1 VNIGGKQALAEEE
14 AIMNDAKFVT
24 LDGVRTRY
32 FEAGTGDDLVLIH
45 GGKYGT
51 FYSAYHWSLNFHEL
65 SKHFH
70 VYAFDKLGMG
80 DTDNPKSDADYTMGA
95 VIEHTRA
102 FIRTL
107 GIKNATLAGHSRGAL
122 PAARIAVDHP
132 ELVKA
137 VIVFDSNTLP
147 AEDPSMTYDFY
158 DKLEIGAPPVP
169 DREFILREPIANSYS
184 QGHITEDFIQEMLRI
199 GRLPR
204 TLEARA
210 KMVHCL
216 RAVFLPSMREKKY
229 ETLKLIEGGGLK
241 APTLIIWG
249 ADDRSSPMK
258 LGIDLLRVI
267 GSVVPRTEFH
277 AFNQAGHY
285 VFREHAH
292 QVNQLI
298 TNFIKSL

>member
-1 VNIGGKQALAEEE
+1 
-14 AIMNDAKFVT
+14 MNNAKFIT
-24 LDGVRTRY
+24 LDGIKTRY
-32 FEAGTGDDLVLIH
+32 FEAGQGDDLVLIH

-80 DTDNPKSDADYTMGA
+80 DTDNPKSDADYTMAA
-95 VIEHTRA
+95 VIEHAWA
-102 FIRTL
+102 FVKAL
-107 GIKNATLAGHSRGAL
+107 GIKNATFAGHSRGAL

-137 VIVFDSNTLP
+137 LVIFDSNTLP
-147 AEDPSMTYDFY
+147 AEDPSMSYDFY
-158 DKLEIGAPPVP
+158 TKLEVGAPPIP

-184 QGHITEDFIQEMLRI
+184 QAHISEDFIREMLRI

-204 TLEARA
+204 TLEARK
-210 KMVHCL
+210 KMETFL
-216 RAVFLPSMREKKY
+216 EAVFLPSMREKKY
-229 ETLKLIEGGGLK
+229 ETLKLIQAGRLK

-249 ADDRSSPMK
+249 VNDQSSPMK
-258 LGIDLLRVI
+258 LGLDLLQVI
-267 GSVVPRTEFH
+267 ASVVPRTEFH

-285 VFREHAH
+285 VFREHAG

-298 TNFIKSL
+298 TNFVKSL

>member
-1 VNIGGKQALAEEE
+1 
-14 AIMNDAKFVT
+14 MNNAKFIT
-24 LDGVRTRY
+24 LDGIKTRY
-32 FEAGTGDDLVLIH
+32 FEAGQGDDLVLIH

-80 DTDNPKSDADYTMGA
+80 DTDNPKSDADYTMAA
-95 VIEHTRA
+95 VIEHAWA
-102 FIRTL
+102 FVKAL
-107 GIKNATLAGHSRGAL
+107 GIKNATFAGHSRGAL

-137 VIVFDSNTLP
+137 LVIFDSNTLP
-147 AEDPSMTYDFY
+147 AEDPAMSYDFY
-158 DKLEIGAPPVP
+158 TKLEVGAPPIP

-184 QGHITEDFIQEMLRI
+184 QAHISEDFVQEMLRI

-204 TLEARA
+204 TLEARK
-210 KMVHCL
+210 KMETFL
-216 RAVFLPSMREKKY
+216 EAVFLPSMREKKY
-229 ETLKLIEGGGLK
+229 ETLKLIQAGRLK

-249 ADDRSSPMK
+249 VNDQSSPMK
-258 LGIDLLRVI
+258 LGLDLLQVI
-267 GSVVPRTEFH
+267 ASVVPRTEFH

-285 VFREHAH
+285 VFREHAG

-298 TNFIKSL
+298 TNFVKSL

>member
-1 VNIGGKQALAEEE
+1 MDN
-14 AIMNDAKFVT
+14 AKFVT

-32 FEAGTGDDLVLIH
+32 FEAGKGDDLVLIH
-45 GGKYGT
+45 GGKFGT

-80 DTDNPKSDADYTMGA
+80 DTDNPKSDADYTMAA
-95 VIEHTRA
+95 VIEHA
-102 FIRTL
+102 WQFVRTL

-137 VIVFDSNTLP
+137 LIIFDSNTLP
-147 AEDPSMTYDFY
+147 AEDPSMSYDFY
-158 DKLEIGAPPVP
+158 TKLEIGAPPIA

-184 QGHITEDFIQEMLRI
+184 QEHISEDFIAEMLRI

-204 TLEARA
+204 TIEARK
-210 KMVHCL
+210 KMEHFL
-216 RAVFLPSMREKKY
+216 EAVFLPSMRDKKY
-229 ETLKLIEGGGLK
+229 ETLKLIEAGGLK

-249 ADDRSSPMK
+249 VNDRSSPMK
-258 LGIDLLRVI
+258 LGIDLLQVI
-267 GSVVPRTEFH
+267 GSVVDRTEFH
-277 AFNQAGHY
+277 AFNHAGHY
-285 VFREHAH
+285 VFREHA
-292 QVNQLI
+292 QEVNQLI
-298 TNFIKSL
+298 THFVKSL

>member
-1 VNIGGKQALAEEE
+1 MDNAQ
-14 AIMNDAKFVT
+14 FVT

-32 FEAGTGDDLVLIH
+32 FEAGKGDDLVLIH

-80 DTDNPKSDADYTMGA
+80 DTDNPKSDADYTMAA
-95 VIEHTRA
+95 VIDHA
-102 FIRTL
+102 WQFVRTL

-137 VIVFDSNTLP
+137 LIIFDSNTLP
-147 AEDPSMTYDFY
+147 AEDPSMSYDFY
-158 DKLEIGAPPVP
+158 TKLEVGAPPIP
-169 DREFILREPIANSYS
+169 DRDFILREPIANSYS
-184 QGHITEDFIQEMLRI
+184 HEHISEDFFQEMLRI

-204 TLEARA
+204 TLEARK
-210 KMVHCL
+210 KMETFL
-216 RAVFLPSMREKKY
+216 EAVFLPSMREKKY
-229 ETLKLIEGGGLK
+229 ETLKLIEASGLK

-249 ADDRSSPMK
+249 VNDQSSPMK
-258 LGIDLLRVI
+258 LGIDLLQVI

-277 AFNQAGHY
+277 AFNHAGHY
-285 VFREHAH
+285 VFRENSQ

-298 TNFIKSL
+298 ANFVKSL

>member
-1 VNIGGKQALAEEE
+1 
-14 AIMNDAKFVT
+14 MNDAKFVT

>member
-1 VNIGGKQALAEEE
+1 MDN
-14 AIMNDAKFVT
+14 AKFIT
-24 LDGVRTRY
+24 LGGIRTRY
-32 FEAGTGDDLVLIH
+32 FEAGQGDDLVLIH

-80 DTDNPKSDADYTMGA
+80 DTDNPKSDADYTMAA
-95 VIEHTRA
+95 VIEHAWA
-102 FIRTL
+102 FVKTL

-137 VIVFDSNTLP
+137 LVIFDSNTLP
-147 AEDPSMTYDFY
+147 AEDPAMAYDFY
-158 DKLEIGAPPVP
+158 TKLEVGAPPTP
-169 DREFILREPIANSYS
+169 DREFILREPVANSFS
-184 QGHITEDFIQEMLRI
+184 QAHISEDFVQEMLRI

-204 TLEARA
+204 TLEARK
-210 KMVHCL
+210 KMETFL
-216 RAVFLPSMREKKY
+216 EAVFLPSMREKKY
-229 ETLKLIEGGGLK
+229 ETLKLIQAGGLK

-249 ADDRSSPMK
+249 VNDQSSPMK
-258 LGIDLLRVI
+258 LGLDLLQVI
-267 GSVVPRTEFH
+267 GAVVPRTEFH

-285 VFREHAH
+285 VFREHA
-292 QVNQLI
+292 QRVNQLI
-298 TNFIKSL
+298 TNFVKSL

>member
-1 VNIGGKQALAEEE
+1 VNIETSHDSTKEETMDN
-14 AIMNDAKFVT
+14 ARFVT

-32 FEAGTGDDLVLIH
+32 FEAGAGDDLVLIH
-45 GGKYGT
+45 GGKFGT

-80 DTDNPKSDADYTMGA
+80 DTDNPRSDADYTMAA
-95 VIEHTRA
+95 VIEHARA
-102 FIRTL
+102 FIRTM

-122 PAARIAVDHP
+122 PAARIAIDHP

-137 VIVFDSNTLP
+137 LVIFDSNTLP

-158 DKLEIGAPPVP
+158 TKLEVGAPPVP

-184 QGHITEDFIQEMLRI
+184 QEHISEDFIQEMLRI

-210 KMVHCL
+210 KMEHFL
-216 RAVFLPSMREKKY
+216 EAVFLPSMREKKY
-229 ETLKLIEGGGLK
+229 ETLKLIEAGRLH

-258 LGIDLLRVI
+258 LGLDLLRVI
-267 GSVVPRTEFH
+267 GAVVPRTEFH

-285 VFREHAH
+285 VFREHAR
-292 QVNQLI
+292 QG
-298 TNFIKSL
+298 

>member
-1 VNIGGKQALAEEE
+1 VNIEASHDSTKEETMDN
-14 AIMNDAKFVT
+14 ARFVT

-32 FEAGTGDDLVLIH
+32 FEAGAGDDLVLIH
-45 GGKYGT
+45 GGKFGT

-80 DTDNPKSDADYTMGA
+80 DTDNPRSDADYTMAA
-95 VIEHTRA
+95 VIEHARA
-102 FIRTL
+102 FIRTM

-122 PAARIAVDHP
+122 PAARIAIDHP

-137 VIVFDSNTLP
+137 LVIFDSNTLP

-158 DKLEIGAPPVP
+158 TKLEVGAPPVP

-184 QGHITEDFIQEMLRI
+184 QEHISEDFIQEMLRI

-210 KMVHCL
+210 KMEHFL
-216 RAVFLPSMREKKY
+216 EAVFLPSMREKKY
-229 ETLKLIEGGGLK
+229 ETLKLIEAGRLH

-258 LGIDLLRVI
+258 LGLDLLRVI
-267 GSVVPRTEFH
+267 GAVVPRTEFH

-285 VFREHAH
+285 VFREHAP

-298 TNFIKSL
+298 TNFVQSL

>member
-1 VNIGGKQALAEEE
+1 VDN
-14 AIMNDAKFVT
+14 AKFIT
-24 LDGVRTRY
+24 LDGIRTRY
-32 FEAGTGDDLVLIH
+32 FEAGQGDDLVLIH

-65 SKHFH
+65 SRHFH

-80 DTDNPKSDADYTMGA
+80 DTDNPKSDADYTMAA
-95 VIEHTRA
+95 VIEHAWA
-102 FIRTL
+102 FVKTL
-107 GIKNATLAGHSRGAL
+107 GIKNAILAGHSRGAL

-137 VIVFDSNTLP
+137 LVIFDSNTLP
-147 AEDPSMTYDFY
+147 AEDPSMAYDFY
-158 DKLEIGAPPVP
+158 TKLEVGAPPVP

-184 QGHITEDFIQEMLRI
+184 QAHISEDFVQEMLRI

-204 TLEARA
+204 TLEARK
-210 KMVHCL
+210 KMETFL
-216 RAVFLPSMREKKY
+216 EAVFLPSMREKKY
-229 ETLKLIEGGGLK
+229 ETLKLIQAGRLK

-249 ADDRSSPMK
+249 VNDQSSPMK
-258 LGIDLLRVI
+258 LGLDLLHVI

-285 VFREHAH
+285 VFREHAQ

-298 TNFIKSL
+298 ANFVKSL

>member
-1 VNIGGKQALAEEE
+1 
-14 AIMNDAKFVT
+14 MNNAQFVT

-32 FEAGTGDDLVLIH
+32 FEAGKGDDLVLIH

-80 DTDNPKSDADYTMGA
+80 DTDNPQSDADYTMAA
-95 VIEHTRA
+95 VIDHAWA
-102 FIRTL
+102 FVRTL

-137 VIVFDSNTLP
+137 LVIFDSNTLP
-147 AEDPSMTYDFY
+147 AEDPSMSYDFY
-158 DKLEIGAPPVP
+158 TKLEVSAPPIP
-169 DREFILREPIANSYS
+169 DREFILREPLANSYS
-184 QGHITEDFIQEMLRI
+184 HEHVSEDFIEEMLRI

-204 TLEARA
+204 TIEARK
-210 KMVHCL
+210 KMEHFL
-216 RAVFLPSMREKKY
+216 EAVFLPSMREKKY
-229 ETLKLIEGGGLK
+229 ETLKLIEAGGLK

-249 ADDRSSPMK
+249 VNDQSSPMK
-258 LGIDLLRVI
+258 LGINLLQVI

-285 VFREHAH
+285 VFREHA
-292 QVNQLI
+292 QKVNQLI
-298 TNFIKSL
+298 TNFVKNL

>member
-1 VNIGGKQALAEEE
+1 
-14 AIMNDAKFVT
+14 MNNAKFIT
-24 LDGVRTRY
+24 LDGIKTRY
-32 FEAGTGDDLVLIH
+32 FEAGQGDDLVLIH

-80 DTDNPKSDADYTMGA
+80 DTDNPKSDADYTMAA
-95 VIEHTRA
+95 VIEHAWA
-102 FIRTL
+102 FVKAL
-107 GIKNATLAGHSRGAL
+107 GIKNATFAGHSRGAL

-137 VIVFDSNTLP
+137 LVIFDSNTLP
-147 AEDPSMTYDFY
+147 AEDPAMSYDFY
-158 DKLEIGAPPVP
+158 TKLEVGAPPIP

-184 QGHITEDFIQEMLRI
+184 QAHISEDFVQEMLRI

-204 TLEARA
+204 TLEARK
-210 KMVHCL
+210 KMETFL
-216 RAVFLPSMREKKY
+216 EAVFLPSMREKKY
-229 ETLKLIEGGGLK
+229 ETLKLIQAGRLK

-249 ADDRSSPMK
+249 VNDQSSPMR
-258 LGIDLLRVI
+258 LGLDLLQVI
-267 GSVVPRTEFH
+267 ASVVPRTEFH

-285 VFREHAH
+285 VFREHAG

-298 TNFIKSL
+298 TNFVKSL

>member
-1 VNIGGKQALAEEE
+1 VVGFGFLVKKEM
-14 AIMNDAKFVT
+14 MNNPQFVT

-32 FEAGTGDDLVLIH
+32 FEAGKGDDLVLIH

-80 DTDNPKSDADYTMGA
+80 DTDNPKSDADYTMAA
-95 VIEHTRA
+95 VIDHAWA
-102 FIRTL
+102 FVRTL

-137 VIVFDSNTLP
+137 LVIFDSNTLP
-147 AEDPSMTYDFY
+147 AEDPSMSYDFY
-158 DKLEIGAPPVP
+158 TKLEVGAPRIP
-169 DREFILREPIANSYS
+169 DREFILREPLANSYS
-184 QGHITEDFIQEMLRI
+184 QEHVSEDFVEEMLRI

-204 TLEARA
+204 TIEARK
-210 KMVHCL
+210 KMEHFL
-216 RAVFLPSMREKKY
+216 EAVFLPSMREKKY
-229 ETLKLIEGGGLK
+229 ETLKLIEAGGLK

-249 ADDRSSPMK
+249 VNDQSSPMK
-258 LGIDLLRVI
+258 LGIDLLQVI

-285 VFREHAH
+285 VFREHA
-292 QVNQLI
+292 QRVNQLI
-298 TNFIKSL
+298 TNFVMSL

>member
-1 VNIGGKQALAEEE
+1 
-14 AIMNDAKFVT
+14 MNNAKFIT
-24 LDGVRTRY
+24 LDGIKTRY
-32 FEAGTGDDLVLIH
+32 FEAGQGDDLVLIH

-80 DTDNPKSDADYTMGA
+80 DTDNPKSDADYTMAA
-95 VIEHTRA
+95 VIEHAWA
-102 FIRTL
+102 FVKAL
-107 GIKNATLAGHSRGAL
+107 GIKNATFAGHSRGAL

-137 VIVFDSNTLP
+137 LVIFDSNTLP
-147 AEDPSMTYDFY
+147 AEDPSMSYDFY
-158 DKLEIGAPPVP
+158 TKLEVGAPPTP

-184 QGHITEDFIQEMLRI
+184 QAHISEDFIREMLRI

-204 TLEARA
+204 TLEARK
-210 KMVHCL
+210 KMETFL
-216 RAVFLPSMREKKY
+216 EAVFLPSMREKKY
-229 ETLKLIEGGGLK
+229 ETLKLIQAGRLK

-249 ADDRSSPMK
+249 VNDQSSPMK
-258 LGIDLLRVI
+258 LGLELLQVI
-267 GSVVPRTEFH
+267 ASVVPRTEFH

-285 VFREHAH
+285 VFREHAG

-298 TNFIKSL
+298 TNFVKSL

>member
-1 VNIGGKQALAEEE
+1 MDN
-14 AIMNDAKFVT
+14 AKFVT

-32 FEAGTGDDLVLIH
+32 FEAGKGDDLVLIH
-45 GGKYGT
+45 GGKFGT

-80 DTDNPKSDADYTMGA
+80 DTDNPKSDADYTMAA
-95 VIEHTRA
+95 VIDHA
-102 FIRTL
+102 WQFVRTL

-137 VIVFDSNTLP
+137 LVIFDSNTLP
-147 AEDPSMTYDFY
+147 AEDPSMSYDFY
-158 DKLEIGAPPVP
+158 TKLEIGAPPIA

-184 QGHITEDFIQEMLRI
+184 QEHISEDFIAEMLRI

-204 TLEARA
+204 TIEARK
-210 KMVHCL
+210 KMEHFL
-216 RAVFLPSMREKKY
+216 EAVFLPSMRDKKY
-229 ETLKLIEGGGLK
+229 ETLKLIEAGCLK

-249 ADDRSSPMK
+249 VNDRSSPMK
-258 LGIDLLRVI
+258 LGIDLLQVI
-267 GSVVPRTEFH
+267 GSVVDRTEFH
-277 AFNQAGHY
+277 AFNHAGHY
-285 VFREHAH
+285 VFREHA
-292 QVNQLI
+292 QEVNQLI
-298 TNFIKSL
+298 THFVKSV

>member
-1 VNIGGKQALAEEE
+1 MENAQFI
-14 AIMNDAKFVT
+14 T

-32 FEAGTGDDLVLIH
+32 FEAGKGDDLVLIH

-80 DTDNPKSDADYTMGA
+80 DTDNPKSDADYTMAA
-95 VIEHTRA
+95 VIEHAWA
-102 FIRTL
+102 FVRTL

-122 PAARIAVDHP
+122 PAARIAIDHP
-132 ELVKA
+132 ELIKA
-137 VIVFDSNTLP
+137 LVIFDSNTLP
-147 AEDPSMTYDFY
+147 AEDPSLSYDFY
-158 DKLEIGAPPVP
+158 TKLEVGAPPIP
-169 DREFILREPIANSYS
+169 DRDFILREPKANSYS
-184 QGHITEDFIQEMLRI
+184 QDHITEDFVDEMLRI

-204 TLEARA
+204 TLEARK
-210 KMVHCL
+210 KMETFL
-216 RAVFLPSMREKKY
+216 EAVFLPSMRQKKY
-229 ETLKLIEGGGLK
+229 ETLKLVEAGALK

-249 ADDRSSPMK
+249 VNDQSSPMS
-258 LGIDLLRVI
+258 LGINLLQVI

-285 VFREHAH
+285 VFREHAQ

-298 TNFIKSL
+298 TNFVKSL

>member
-1 VNIGGKQALAEEE
+1 
-14 AIMNDAKFVT
+14 
-24 LDGVRTRY
+24 
-32 FEAGTGDDLVLIH
+32 
-45 GGKYGT
+45 
-51 FYSAYHWSLNFHEL
+51 
-65 SKHFH
+65 
-70 VYAFDKLGMG
+70 
-80 DTDNPKSDADYTMGA
+80 
-95 VIEHTRA
+95 
-102 FIRTL
+102 
-107 GIKNATLAGHSRGAL
+107 
-122 PAARIAVDHP
+122 
-132 ELVKA
+132 
-137 VIVFDSNTLP
+137 
-147 AEDPSMTYDFY
+147 
-158 DKLEIGAPPVP
+158 
-169 DREFILREPIANSYS
+169 
-184 QGHITEDFIQEMLRI
+184 MLRI

-229 ETLKLIEGGGLK
+229 ETLKLIEAGRLK

-267 GSVVPRTEFH
+267 GAVVPRTEFH

-298 TNFIKSL
+298 ANFIKSL